1 MHKKA
6 NAVVGSGGGGSSSS
20 SVTGAGK
27 RGPQLETSVVVGIF
41 GASLSVYMY
50 IRAIPIGLG

>member
-6 NAVVGSGGGGSSSS
+6 TAAGTGGGQGSAGSSSS

-41 GASLSVYMY
+41 GTGFG
-50 IRAIPIGLG
+50 ID